1 MLLFLFFLIFLLY
14 DVQLVILGRRNLLRS
29 LRNRND
35 GLQISRAYIRI
46 LSWSGINT
54 LWNLQDLE
62 SNIKIQKYRRR

>member
-29 LRNRND
+29 LRYRND

-46 LSWSGINT
+46 LSGSGINT

-62 SNIKIQKYRRR
+62 SNIKIQKYR